1 MTWRTEWWKSLLQNR
16 IQKKRMKKNEDSL
29 KDKRDKRKCT
39 HILMIGVPGGEEKE
53 RKDLSTEFQ
62 TG

>member
-39 HILMIGVPGGEEKE
+39 NILIIGVPEGEE
-53 RKDLSTEFQ
+53 RKDSGKYLKR
-62 TG
+62 